1 MSGPNAFAPPS
12 GASRTWVCPRCR
24 VRQID
29 AGWPRC
35 ANCELP
41 RHRWVAHPPPGGP
54 PRKVAPPAEPPYTGP
69 PSYGSRPP
77 RWSFPPVVWQADTAG
92 AGDERPPADPSGVL
106 RTAAVIAAVTAVL
119 ALVAAAAETWR
130 FVLLLDGRTKVLPA
144 ATVWGSDV
152 FVAAAGAGV
161 VASAVAALLVSAVAL
176 VRTHPVAALR
186 LGRVPARSRVAV
198 LARLL
203 VPGWN
208 LYGAGQIV
216 TEIDRMLGAER
227 AAESRGRASRLTVCW
242 WLSWIVSA
250 ALVAA
255 ALARGFGG
263 SLQAIADTVELHIA
277 VDLAAAVCAGLGA
290 AMLWRFARL
299 LRRRAAIPAGW
310 VVREPA
316 PTRGAEPAPRA
327 GTPG

>member
-1 MSGPNAFAPPS
+1 M
-12 GASRTWVCPRCR
+12 
-24 VRQID
+24 
-29 AGWPRC
+29 
-35 ANCELP
+35 
-41 RHRWVAHPPPGGP
+41 
-54 PRKVAPPAEPPYTGP
+54 
-69 PSYGSRPP
+69 
-77 RWSFPPVVWQADTAG
+77 VWLADGAG
-92 AGDERPPADPSGVL
+92 ADVERRPTDPSGVL
-106 RTAAVIAAVTAVL
+106 RVAAALAAVTAVL

-130 FVLLLDGRTKVLPA
+130 FGLLLEGRTKVLSA

-152 FVAAAGAGV
+152 FVAAAGAG
-161 VASAVAALLVSAVAL
+161 AIAAAVAALVVSAVAL

-198 LARLL
+198 LGRLL

-216 TEIDRMLGAER
+216 TEIDRLLGAKL
-227 AAESRGRASRLTVCW
+227 AAEGRGRASRLTVCW

-250 ALVAA
+250 ALMAT
-255 ALARGFGG
+255 ALVRGLGG

-316 PTRGAEPAPRA
+316 PTRGAESAPR
-327 GTPG
+327 GSLLR